1 MEDKLKKDVEA
12 VVAKIF
18 SEKEEA
24 DIRKQT
30 EKALSTAAVT
40 IEDLTVT
47 LETKNSE
54 VLELTEQLSEAKEKA
69 TNLESD
75 LEAVKEEMEEA
86 KKRSTELEGTL
97 EEIEKDRATE
107 VRITEL
113 EEAGVISDK
122 EAQMSKVREMSDEDF
137 ASYKDE
143 LVAVRA
149 AIIAELSKS
158 EEKEKKE
165 ESETEEKKETEE
177 AETEE
182 KEEADTEEK
191 EETEEAEKEEDA
203 EEKET
208 PPANIDKNQAVEAAL
223 NLELAAADD
232 IKNKYQELGK
242 AMAKTLI
249 KE

>member
-1 MEDKLKKDVEA
+1 MEDKLKNDVEA

-107 VRITEL
+107 LRITEL

-165 ESETEEKKETEE
+165 ESETEEKEETEE

-232 IKNKYQELGK
+232 IKNKYQKLGT
-242 AMAKTLI
+242 AMADLLI

>member
-18 SEKEEA
+18 SEKEETE
-24 DIRKQT
+24 IRKQT
-30 EKALSTAAVT
+30 EEALSTAAVT
-40 IEDLTVT
+40 IEDLTVS
-47 LETKNSE
+47 LEAKNSE

-69 TNLESD
+69 TSLETD
-75 LEAVKEEMEEA
+75 LEAVKKEITEA
-86 KKRSTELEGTL
+86 KKRSEELEGTL

-107 VRITEL
+107 LRITEL

-149 AIIAELSKS
+149 AIITELSKS
-158 EEKEKKE
+158 GDGEEIE
-165 ESETEEKKETEE
+165 ETEE

-182 KEEADTEEK
+182 T
-191 EETEEAEKEEDA
+191 EETEEAETEETEEDV
-203 EEKET
+203 EDEET
-208 PPANIDKNQAVEAAL
+208 PPAEIDPALAAAAAL

-232 IKNKYQELGK
+232 IRTKYQDLGK
-242 AMAKTLI
+242 AMAAKLV